1 MEDTIAMRLL
11 LLIYYYYSIIVV
23 YIFILLLFYV
33 YIFIY
38 IIVFIGSLGG
48 SIIGAIKGS
57 MSQSTF
63 SEAQK
68 TAQKAAQEAQTVFMK
83 QVRQLSLEND
93 EAIRYVQKNLNTK
106 TDLDLISKQMTDS
119 RFKLGKNQ
127 GKNEDFNLFSD
138 VENQDLFSADLES
151 CEEVVDIDLISTIVE
166 KINDAIS

>member
-1 MEDTIAMRLL
+1 
-11 LLIYYYYSIIVV
+11 
-23 YIFILLLFYV
+23 
-33 YIFIY
+33 
-38 IIVFIGSLGG
+38 
-48 SIIGAIKGS
+48 